1 MRPLDFIQ
9 TARDLV
15 EIARS
20 GRPRETNLRRAS
32 SAAYYAMFHCLAE
45 SCANALAGATRASR
59 SQQAWRQAYR
69 ALNHSSIRR
78 RSSRRE
84 FRRFPIE
91 IREFAALFISMQAK
105 RHKADYDPYPDIQFT
120 KSEALHD
127 IIRAEDA
134 IIQFGKVTRNDRRAF
149 AIYLLMDI
157 RND

>member
-15 EIARS
+15 ESGRS

-45 SCANALAGATRASR
+45 SCADMIAGATRARR
-59 SQQAWRQAYR
+59 SQQAWRQTYR

-78 RSSRRE
+78 RISRRE
-84 FRRFPIE
+84 FRLFPSE
-91 IREFAALFISMQAK
+91 MQDFADVFISMQAK
-105 RHKADYDPYPDIQFT
+105 RHKADYDPDPDIQFT
-120 KSEALHD
+120 KSDALSD
-127 IIRAEDA
+127 IRKAEEV
-134 IIQFGKVTRNDRRAF
+134 IIQYGKTSRSDRRAF
-149 AIYLLMDI
+149 AIYLLLDI

>member
-15 EIARS
+15 ESARR

-32 SAAYYAMFHCLAE
+32 SAAYYAMFHCIAE
-45 SCANALAGATRASR
+45 SCANTLAGATRASR

-84 FRRFPIE
+84 FRLFPSE
-91 IREFAALFISMQAK
+91 MQDFADLFITMQTK
-105 RHKADYDPYPDIQFT
+105 RHMADYDPDPDFQFT
-120 KSEALHD
+120 KSETLYD
-127 IIRAEDA
+127 ISEVEDA
-134 IIQFGKVTRNDRRAF
+134 IIRFGEVARSDRRAF
-149 AIYLLMDI
+149 AIYLLLDI

>member
-15 EIARS
+15 ESTGS

-84 FRRFPIE
+84 FRRFPSE
-91 IREFAALFISMQAK
+91 IQKFAVLFISMQAK
-105 RHKADYDPYPDIQFT
+105 RHKADYDPDPDIQFT
-120 KSEALHD
+120 KSDALND
-127 IIRAEDA
+127 IRKAEEV
-134 IIQFGKVTRNDRRAF
+134 IIQFRNTTRNDRRAF
-149 AIYLLMDI
+149 AIYLMLDI